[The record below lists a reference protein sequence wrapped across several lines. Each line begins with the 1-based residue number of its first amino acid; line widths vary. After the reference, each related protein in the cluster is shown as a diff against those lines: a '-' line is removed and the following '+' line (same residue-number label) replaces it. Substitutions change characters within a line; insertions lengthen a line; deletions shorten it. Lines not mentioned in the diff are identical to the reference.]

1 MVEVSVNGEDGIKA
15 YVDTGASHTFMHAS
29 TAQRVQLP
37 VHRYPEPLK
46 LDLGTKGSKGTAQGF
61 TITDWR
67 CAGVSC
73 RQLFIIANIDEE
85 VLVGRDFIRK
95 YRVVI
100 ETDPDVIRATRL
112 DGTGR
117 LQPNKRAIASR
128 KKQHPTIRAVNTT
141 SSDDTVFPSE
151 EEKSQFLQEMI
162 DKYPWPDSSLPAF
175 ARFYKKHVHAGLW
188 VPCTSTYADPMFSKI
203 KDNGELRPLID
214 LRERNQLTIAQVM
227 PPQDQDEI
235 LNAVAGAKFCTLA
248 DIQGAFQQI
257 RIADEDVHKTA
268 FATPHGICHT
278 RVAQQGDRN
287 STVTL
292 HRLVH
297 HVFESLLGTS
307 MRAYADDLWVLSESW
322 SEHKQNVEEMLRRC
336 LTHDFRIPISK
347 IKIATGTRHSL
358 GREIRQGQIGMSA
371 NKTESIVNMPPP
383 TNKRE
388 LQRFLGTVEYNARFL
403 PHLADVA
410 APLTALTGTAE
421 WRWSKTCD
429 LAYEAVKKLVAD
441 NAKLAC
447 IVESKLAPKGS
458 KPKHLTSPPSYDDL
472 CPKNDEKGE
481 YLFLHTDAS
490 MTGTG
495 AMLAVGTHWW
505 NSRPVGFH
513 SRKFTD
519 TQKNYPVHEQEM
531 LAVMNGLKHFDNF
544 IRMYIF
550 FSEFDF
556 DSKYVKG
563 EHNVVPDWLSRQY
576 ESDDRHPHCEVTY
589 LEELPELRRI
599 ELSSDLYAYLQG
611 PEIRR
616 TDITDAES
624 RPSRTRAQP
633 VRFAQES
640 FPAEKRQRQ
649 GKSKGKG
656 KGKVRG
662 KANAPAPPKARPNA
676 PKESAFDRV
685 MADRAAEK
693 WDTLDEVELD
703 LDPLHKSEFT
713 TAIENGLRSD
723 AFFKRILSN
732 IEKFDQYKVDTV
744 DGKTLLFHRSD
755 GALRLCVPIAH
766 VRGRSV
772 REIILQHAH
781 TIVGH
786 GAALRVIHWLRD
798 RFWWPTLSK
807 DVDSYCRTCPSCQAC
822 KPSTQSPM
830 GYLHSM
836 PIPSKPY
843 EEMAM
848 DFQGPFPTATSH
860 LGPVDALFNVIDVL
874 TGEVIMLPCDFTGL
888 TAEKCADLYFT
899 FVFPHWGIPNVITS
913 DRDVRWT
920 LDFWRT
926 LHAALGTTLAMS
938 SADHPQTNGKIER
951 IHRDINALMRQLVSE
966 EQTDWPSHIPF
977 VQFTLNNA
985 LNKSSGFS
993 AFEISR
999 IRTRTPETIPS
1010 WVLARCSHPADVF
1023 IANAQLKLAKAQDS
1037 LIKAR
1042 TRQALSANEHRRAAI
1057 DPMVPSG
1064 PQIGDAPDRPAAL
1077 RPQPLKF
1084 WVTTQNWPT
1093 VPFRSRKWAPKFAG
1107 PFEVLAFDPTTS
1119 TYTLDLPA
1127 RYTKR
1132 RIRNIFHSSQLVP
1145 FTPTNEATFPNRVT
1159 SAVPVFPL
1167 DSLEMA
1173 TTHVFE
1179 HKWARPIGSPAKRLT
1194 GTYDAKGV
1202 EVMEDVDSTILTL
1215 VMGEVGRR
1223 AEAKSFVYPQ
1233 GPTSFHACAAGLY
1246 GPFCGHRSAAAA

>member
-1 MVEVSVNGEDGIKA
+1 MQPYN
-15 YVDTGASHTFMHAS
+15 DT
-29 TAQRVQLP
+29 
-37 VHRYPEPLK
+37 
-46 LDLGTKGSKGTAQGF
+46 
-61 TITDWR
+61 
-67 CAGVSC
+67 
-73 RQLFIIANIDEE
+73 
-85 VLVGRDFIRK
+85 
-95 YRVVI
+95 
-100 ETDPDVIRATRL
+100 
-112 DGTGR
+112 
-117 LQPNKRAIASR
+117 
-128 KKQHPTIRAVNTT
+128 
-141 SSDDTVFPSE
+141 
-151 EEKSQFLQEMI
+151 
-162 DKYPWPDSSLPAF
+162 
-175 ARFYKKHVHAGLW
+175 
-188 VPCTSTYADPMFSKI
+188 
-203 KDNGELRPLID
+203 
-214 LRERNQLTIAQVM
+214 
-227 PPQDQDEI
+227 
-235 LNAVAGAKFCTLA
+235 
-248 DIQGAFQQI
+248 FQQI

-297 HVFESLLGTS
+297 HVFEGLLGTS
-307 MRAYADDLWVLSESW
+307 MRAYADDLWVLSETW

-347 IKIATGTRHSL
+347 IKIATGTRDSL

-371 NKTESIVNMPPP
+371 SKTECIVNMPPP
-383 TNKRE
+383 TNKKE
-388 LQRFLGTVEYNARFL
+388 LQRFLGTVEYNVRFL

-421 WRWSKTCD
+421 WRWSKPCD

-481 YLFLHTDAS
+481 NLFLHTDAS

-505 NSRPVGFH
+505 NSRPVGFY

-531 LAVMNGLKHFDNF
+531 LAVMDGLKHFDNKLRGRQF
-544 IRMYIF
+544 TVVTDNSTLASFLTSKNLRPRQIRMYIF

-556 DSKYVKG
+556 DIKYVKG

-576 ESDDRHPHCEVTY
+576 ESDDRHPHREVTY

-599 ELSSDLYAYLQG
+599 EFSSDLYAYLQG

-624 RPSRTRAQP
+624 RPLRTRAQP

-640 FPAEKRQRQ
+640 FPAGKRQRQ

-662 KANAPAPPKARPNA
+662 KSNAPAPPKARPNA

-786 GAALRVIHWLRD
+786 GAALRVIYWLRD

-843 EEMAM
+843 EEIAM

-874 TGEVIMLPCDFTGL
+874 TGEVIMLPCDFT
-888 TAEKCADLYFT
+888 
-899 FVFPHWGIPNVITS
+899 
-913 DRDVRWT
+913 
-920 LDFWRT
+920 DFWRT

-938 SADHPQTNGKIER
+938 SAYHPQTNGKIER
-951 IHRDINALMRQLVSE
+951 IHRDINALMRQIVSE

-999 IRTRTPETIPS
+999 IRTPETIPS
-1010 WVLARCSHPADVF
+1010 WVRATSEHPADPHQG
-1023 IANAQLKLAKAQDS
+1023 ANSAGPQRQRAPPRSHRPDGAIWTPNRGCARPARGSAPAAIEVLGDHAELAHG
-1037 LIKAR
+1037 
-1042 TRQALSANEHRRAAI
+1042 ALSQPQVGAQIRRPVRRAC
-1057 DPMVPSG
+1057 
-1064 PQIGDAPDRPAAL
+1064 L
-1077 RPQPLKF
+1077 RPYDFNVHPR
-1084 WVTTQNWPT
+1084 P
-1093 VPFRSRKWAPKFAG
+1093 SS
-1107 PFEVLAFDPTTS
+1107 EV
-1119 TYTLDLPA
+1119 
-1127 RYTKR
+1127 
-1132 RIRNIFHSSQLVP
+1132 
-1145 FTPTNEATFPNRVT
+1145 
-1159 SAVPVFPL
+1159 
-1167 DSLEMA
+1167 
-1173 TTHVFE
+1173 
-1179 HKWARPIGSPAKRLT
+1179 HKT
-1194 GTYDAKGV
+1194 
-1202 EVMEDVDSTILTL
+1202 
-1215 VMGEVGRR
+1215 
-1223 AEAKSFVYPQ
+1223 
-1233 GPTSFHACAAGLY
+1233 
-1246 GPFCGHRSAAAA
+1246 